1 MQQPNHIDLYGVHMR
16 PISTLSNGFGHHG
29 AYLGMDGHIC
39 TLMGV
44 LEQRRALLGGIAP
57 QYTAMFLFRQ
67 DNIRG
72 AEKGRPVRP
81 KHPLGCRRGAT
92 VPLTPCRNNH
102 PTEDDAVCSSPHQ
115 DITDPGRMRCATV
128 GSCTRD
134 PTQDKLWAGQA
145 RHRSPK

>member
-16 PISTLSNGFGHHG
+16 PISTLANGFGHHG

-39 TLMGV
+39 TLTDV
-44 LEQRRALLGGIAP
+44 LEQRRALLGGIAQ

-81 KHPLGCRRGAT
+81 KHPLGCRRRTT

-102 PTEDDAVCSSPHQ
+102 PAKEEVDRRQPLQAKK
-115 DITDPGRMRCATV
+115 DPGRMRCASV

-134 PTQDKLWAGQA
+134 PTQDKLWAGQP

>member
-1 MQQPNHIDLYGVHMR
+1 MQQPNRIDLYQVNMSL
-16 PISTLSNGFGHHG
+16 ISTPAGGFGHHA
-29 AYLGMDGHIC
+29 AYLGMDVHIC
-39 TLMGV
+39 SLMDV

-81 KHPLGCRRGAT
+81 KPPAGGRGGAT

-102 PTEDDAVCSSPHQ
+102 PAEDDAVCNQPH
-115 DITDPGRMRCATV
+115 
-128 GSCTRD
+128 
-134 PTQDKLWAGQA
+134 
-145 RHRSPK
+145 